1 MIQIGF
7 LVLTFIYTCW
17 SPFLSISYPI
27 IMFQS
32 YYCCFS
38 VLKLALLILFFN
50 WIVKYDLNSMW
61 LSLMDC
67 ISCCLCLIGNRE
79 IEVNVVDG
87 KIQLFHILENLEHPS
102 LLKISFLGSSPVK
115 GFEFMSTFISH
126 SFKKLIN
133 QQNNLYQCLKCPT
146 CNYTAFFSK
155 IILHSIIQY
164 ISEFRVF

>member
-1 MIQIGF
+1 MIKGKSSSKLFNDTDCLLYWHLYILVDLHF
-7 LVLTFIYTCW
+7 LG
-17 SPFLSISYPI
+17 ISYPI

-126 SFKKLIN
+126 SFKNQLI
-133 QQNNLYQCLKCPT
+133 
-146 CNYTAFFSK
+146 SR
-155 IILHSIIQY
+155 IIY
-164 ISEFRVF
+164 ISA